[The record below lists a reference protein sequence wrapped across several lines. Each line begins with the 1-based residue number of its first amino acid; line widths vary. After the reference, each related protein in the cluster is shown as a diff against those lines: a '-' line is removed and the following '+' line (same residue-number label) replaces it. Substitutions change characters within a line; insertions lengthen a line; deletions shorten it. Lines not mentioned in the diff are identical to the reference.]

1 MAITA
6 NGDKEFFM
14 LCYQDNP
21 LGHHRYRLWFNAL
34 ATAMLFT
41 LLMGV
46 TQVQA
51 ADASAVLASTDDL
64 QAGSEFSNRSA
75 LPGAA
80 LYSSHCAT
88 CHLGQVY
95 KAPHQTWLEMM
106 SQKALYKTM
115 TQGIMASQAST
126 LSEQQKIDV
135 VEYLTSKR
143 YTGRDETPP
152 ALSLCSVEHSTFTA
166 WDNEEITGWGRDTSR
181 FIPDTVAGL
190 SKTDLP
196 KLQLKWSFGYAGA
209 LRARSQPTIAM
220 GAIYTGSQDGTVY
233 ALDLETGCVRW
244 SFTASAEVRT
254 GVVLGQHGDTRPL
267 AFFGDIIANLYAVD
281 AVTGELLWKISA
293 DDHPSATLTGTPAY
307 HEGILYTPVSS
318 LEVTAAA
325 DPNYPCCTF
334 RGKVMAID
342 AATGAIN
349 WVSYTVPEPAS
360 KHGLTSAGTASL
372 APSGAPVWNSP
383 TLDPDNNRLFFGS
396 GENYSSPADDNSDA
410 IIAVRMD
417 NGKRLWTRQI
427 FAGDAWN
434 VGCMMSINHPNCPP
448 ELGPD
453 YDQGSSPLLVK
464 RPGAED
470 IIVAG
475 HKDGS
480 VVAYDA
486 ATGAQRQWVT
496 KVGRGSIQ
504 GGVHFGMAAE
514 GTRVYAPIND
524 MNDTRNGEVLDPNLA
539 RPGVHAI
546 DTQNGSVLWSHVQK
560 NICGDDRPLC
570 DPGVSAPLTA
580 VTGAVIAGHLDGHLR
595 AYDGETGEVV
605 WDYDTGQSFNTV
617 NGVPASG
624 GGMSGA
630 GVTVARGHL
639 VVNSG
644 YGLYFHEPGNALLV
658 FAVDNNPAL
667 ATKE

>member
-1 MAITA
+1 MLNDHPNLLDQQRYTSWPLALTA
-6 NGDKEFFM
+6 FI
-14 LCYQDNP
+14 LCVI
-21 LGHHRYRLWFNAL
+21 LVGA
-34 ATAMLFT
+34 
-41 LLMGV
+41 
-46 TQVQA
+46 TQVYA
-51 ADASAVLASTDDL
+51 EGDAAVLSSTDEM
-64 QAGSEFSNRSA
+64 QAGNEFNDRSA

-80 LYSSHCAT
+80 LYDTHCAT

-115 TQGIMASQAST
+115 VEGIMVPQAAKLSQ
-126 LSEQQKIDV
+126 QQKIDV
-135 VEYLTSKR
+135 IEYLTSKR
-143 YTGRDETPP
+143 YKTAAKALQPSNLCTGE
-152 ALSLCSVEHSTFTA
+152 ASAFA
-166 WDNEEITGWGRDTSR
+166 QWNKQEITGWGRDTSR
-181 FIPDTVAGL
+181 FVPDTVAGL
-190 SKTDLP
+190 NKADLP
-196 KLQLKWSFGYAGA
+196 KLRLKWSFGYAGA
-209 LRARSQPTIAM
+209 FRARSQPTIAM

-244 SFTASAEVRT
+244 SFSASAEVRT
-254 GVVLGQHGDTRPL
+254 GVVLGQHGSTRPL

-281 AVTGELLWKISA
+281 ALTGELVWKISA

-307 HEGILYTPVSS
+307 HEGVLYAPVSS

-342 AATGAIN
+342 ASSGASQ
-349 WVSYTVPEPAS
+349 WESYTVPDPAS
-360 KHGLTSAGTASL
+360 KQGVTSVGTAIL

-396 GENYSSPADDNSDA
+396 GENYSSPADGNSDA
-410 IIAVRMD
+410 IFAVRMD
-417 NGKRLWTRQI
+417 TGERLWTRQI
-427 FAGDAWN
+427 FSGDAWN
-434 VGCMMSINHPNCPP
+434 VGCMMSVNHPNCPP

-453 YDQGSSPLLVK
+453 YDLGSSPLLVEV
-464 RPGAED
+464 PGAED
-470 IIVAG
+470 FIVAG
-475 HKDGS
+475 HKDGT
-480 VVAYDA
+480 VIAYDA
-486 ATGAQRQWVT
+486 ATGANRQWVT

-514 GTRVYAPIND
+514 GARVYAPIND
-524 MNDTRNGEVLDPNLA
+524 MNDTRNGEYLDPALA

-546 DTQNGSVLWSHVQK
+546 NAQDGAVLWSHVQE
-560 NICGDDRPLC
+560 NTCEEDRPLC

-580 VTGAVIAGHLDGHLR
+580 LTGAVIAGHLDGHLR
-595 AYDGETGEVV
+595 AYDGETGEVI
-605 WDYDTGQSFNTV
+605 WDYDTKQDLDTV
-617 NGVPASG
+617 NGVAASG

-630 GVTVARGHL
+630 GVAVAQGHV

-658 FAVDNNPAL
+658 FAVDSSPKLTA
-667 ATKE
+667 KSD